1 MSNELMG
8 ELITYGLIVAMGLIF
23 YFMIWRPQK
32 NQESVRSTMLSNL
45 KRGDQVVTIGGVHG
59 TIVRLGDTTVGI
71 EVSKGLEL
79 EFSRTAVNSVI
90 TKE

>member
-1 MSNELMG
+1 MSNEMMSQ
-8 ELITYGLIVAMGLIF
+8 LITYGPIVAMGLIF

-32 NQESVRSTMLSNL
+32 NQESVRSAMLSNL
-45 KRGDQVVTIGGVHG
+45 KRGDQVVTIGGLHG
-59 TIVRLGDTTVGI
+59 TIVRLGDTTIGI

-79 EFSRTAVNSVI
+79 EFSRTAVNSVA